1 MLGLAERDNEDADS
15 HSVQEELVE
24 ESDEEPDENDGSNV
38 NEDGTD
44 AIQSTMQQSPENT
57 GKAKAAVREEAPSP
71 DESENDAT
79 SSTSSLVDR
88 ANELRLDSDSP
99 PHLLGDRRKVREV
112 VAVQVSKARA
122 QNKSKYHSRRSPG
135 QAGRTKG
142 SKAKQDIRHKMD
154 TGGMWG

>member
-24 ESDEEPDENDGSNV
+24 ESDDESDENDGSNV

-44 AIQSTMQQSPENT
+44 ATQSTTQQSPEDT
-57 GKAKAAVREEAPSP
+57 GKAKAAFREEAPSP
-71 DESENDAT
+71 DENEDDA

-88 ANELRLDSDSP
+88 ANELRLGSDSLP
-99 PHLLGDRRKVREV
+99 QLLGDRRKVREV

-122 QNKSKYHSRRSPG
+122 RNQSKYHSRRNPA
-135 QAGRTKG
+135 QAGRLKG

-154 TGGMWG
+154 TGGVWG